1 MYKRQVVERDFLF
14 KDSIFEITS
23 ISVEH
28 DEDINGSNLE
38 GDFIISGD
46 YRLHE
51 ISINKEDFSFKLPFT
66 HEIRS
71 NVNLDTVN
79 LEITDFTYE
88 LNNNDELHVHIEYI
102 VSGEQSLIE
111 FADEKDLDE
120 FLNKTDAEV
129 VDLTED
135 EPRFKEIS
143 KEETLD
149 IPVEVKKEEK
159 EESKKEIK
167 EEKQSEIKAKLLEVN
182 VKETAKELD
191 AGEMTLAD
199 IIEEMSKP
207 GRDPRD
213 EMPKQILRA
222 DVLKFED
229 LRDGMVLTGTVRNV
243 TDFGAFVDIGVKHDG
258 LVHISQLSNSFVKS
272 PSDVVSVGDIVKVKV
287 IGICLLYTSPS
298 PRD

>member
-1 MYKRQVVERDFLF
+1 MSEAFVVERDFLF

-71 NVNLDTVN
+71 NINLDTVN

-135 EPRFKEIS
+135 EPRFKEVS
-143 KEETLD
+143 KEEILN
-149 IPVEVKKEEK
+149 IPAEDSKKEEK
-159 EESKKEIK
+159 EEPKEDK
-167 EEKQSEIKAKLLEVN
+167 PSEISTNNIIGSINADETYVKYHVHTVMQNDTLEGILDKYKITLTDLKKYNTFEALEVN
-182 VKETAKELD
+182 MKLVIPEN
-191 AGEMTLAD
+191 
-199 IIEEMSKP
+199 EE
-207 GRDPRD
+207 
-213 EMPKQILRA
+213 
-222 DVLKFED
+222 
-229 LRDGMVLTGTVRNV
+229 N
-243 TDFGAFVDIGVKHDG
+243 
-258 LVHISQLSNSFVKS
+258 
-272 PSDVVSVGDIVKVKV
+272 
-287 IGICLLYTSPS
+287 
-298 PRD
+298 

>member
-1 MYKRQVVERDFLF
+1 MSEAFVVERDFLF

-71 NVNLDTVN
+71 NINLDTVN

-135 EPRFKEIS
+135 EPRFKEVS
-143 KEETLD
+143 KEEILN
-149 IPVEVKKEEK
+149 IPAEDSKKEEK
-159 EESKKEIK
+159 EEPKEEIK
-167 EEKQSEIKAKLLEVN
+167 EDKPSEISTNNIIGSINADETYVKYHVHTVMQNDTLEGILDKYKITLTELKKYNTFEALEVN
-182 VKETAKELD
+182 MKLVIPEN
-191 AGEMTLAD
+191 
-199 IIEEMSKP
+199 EE
-207 GRDPRD
+207 
-213 EMPKQILRA
+213 
-222 DVLKFED
+222 
-229 LRDGMVLTGTVRNV
+229 N
-243 TDFGAFVDIGVKHDG
+243 
-258 LVHISQLSNSFVKS
+258 
-272 PSDVVSVGDIVKVKV
+272 
-287 IGICLLYTSPS
+287 
-298 PRD
+298 

>member
-1 MYKRQVVERDFLF
+1 MSEAFVVERDFLF

-71 NVNLDTVN
+71 NINLDTVN

-111 FADEKDLDE
+111 FADEKDLNE

-135 EPRFKEIS
+135 EPRFKEVS
-143 KEETLD
+143 KEEILN
-149 IPVEVKKEEK
+149 IPAEDSKKEETEKPK
-159 EESKKEIK
+159 EEIK
-167 EEKQSEIKAKLLEVN
+167 EDKPSEISTNNIIGSINADETYVKYHVHTVMQNDTLEGILDKYKITLTDLKKYNTFEALEVN
-182 VKETAKELD
+182 MKLVIPEN
-191 AGEMTLAD
+191 
-199 IIEEMSKP
+199 EE
-207 GRDPRD
+207 
-213 EMPKQILRA
+213 
-222 DVLKFED
+222 
-229 LRDGMVLTGTVRNV
+229 N
-243 TDFGAFVDIGVKHDG
+243 
-258 LVHISQLSNSFVKS
+258 
-272 PSDVVSVGDIVKVKV
+272 
-287 IGICLLYTSPS
+287 
-298 PRD
+298 

>member
-1 MYKRQVVERDFLF
+1 MSEAFVVERDFLF

-71 NVNLDTVN
+71 NINLDTVN

-135 EPRFKEIS
+135 KPRFKEIS
-143 KEETLD
+143 KEEILN
-149 IPVEVKKEEK
+149 IPAEETPKEEVKEDKP
-159 EESKKEIK
+159 
-167 EEKQSEIKAKLLEVN
+167 SEISTNNIIGSINADETYVKYHVHTVMQSDTLEGILDKYKITLTELKKYNTFEALEVN
-182 VKETAKELD
+182 MKLVIPEN
-191 AGEMTLAD
+191 
-199 IIEEMSKP
+199 EE
-207 GRDPRD
+207 
-213 EMPKQILRA
+213 
-222 DVLKFED
+222 
-229 LRDGMVLTGTVRNV
+229 N
-243 TDFGAFVDIGVKHDG
+243 
-258 LVHISQLSNSFVKS
+258 
-272 PSDVVSVGDIVKVKV
+272 
-287 IGICLLYTSPS
+287 
-298 PRD
+298 

>member
-1 MYKRQVVERDFLF
+1 MSEAFVVERDFLF

-71 NVNLDTVN
+71 NINLDTVN

-135 EPRFKEIS
+135 EPRFKEVS
-143 KEETLD
+143 KEEVLD
-149 IPVEVKKEEK
+149 IPVEDKKEEV
-159 EESKKEIK
+159 K
-167 EEKQSEIKAKLLEVN
+167 EEKPSEISTNNIIGSINADETYVKYHVHTVMQNDTLEGILDKYKITLTDLKKYNTFEALEVN
-182 VKETAKELD
+182 MKLVIPEN
-191 AGEMTLAD
+191 
-199 IIEEMSKP
+199 EE
-207 GRDPRD
+207 
-213 EMPKQILRA
+213 
-222 DVLKFED
+222 
-229 LRDGMVLTGTVRNV
+229 N
-243 TDFGAFVDIGVKHDG
+243 
-258 LVHISQLSNSFVKS
+258 
-272 PSDVVSVGDIVKVKV
+272 
-287 IGICLLYTSPS
+287 
-298 PRD
+298 

>member
-1 MYKRQVVERDFLF
+1 MSEAFVVERDFLF

-111 FADEKDLDE
+111 FADEKDLNE

-135 EPRFKEIS
+135 EPRFKEVS
-143 KEETLD
+143 KEEILN
-149 IPVEVKKEEK
+149 IPAEDSKKEEK
-159 EESKKEIK
+159 EESKEEIK
-167 EEKQSEIKAKLLEVN
+167 EDKPSEISTNNIIGSINADETYVKYHVHTVMQNDTLEGILDKYKITLTELKKYNTFEALEVN
-182 VKETAKELD
+182 MKLVIPEN
-191 AGEMTLAD
+191 
-199 IIEEMSKP
+199 EE
-207 GRDPRD
+207 
-213 EMPKQILRA
+213 
-222 DVLKFED
+222 
-229 LRDGMVLTGTVRNV
+229 N
-243 TDFGAFVDIGVKHDG
+243 
-258 LVHISQLSNSFVKS
+258 
-272 PSDVVSVGDIVKVKV
+272 
-287 IGICLLYTSPS
+287 
-298 PRD
+298 

>member
-1 MYKRQVVERDFLF
+1 MSEAFVVERDFLF

-111 FADEKDLDE
+111 FADEKDLNE

-149 IPVEVKKEEK
+149 IPVEVKKEE
-159 EESKKEIK
+159 SKKEIK
-167 EEKQSEIKAKLLEVN
+167 EEKQSEISTNNIIGSINADETYVKYHVHTVMQNDTLEGILDKYKITLTDLKKYNTFEALEVN
-182 VKETAKELD
+182 MKLVIPEN
-191 AGEMTLAD
+191 
-199 IIEEMSKP
+199 EE
-207 GRDPRD
+207 
-213 EMPKQILRA
+213 
-222 DVLKFED
+222 
-229 LRDGMVLTGTVRNV
+229 N
-243 TDFGAFVDIGVKHDG
+243 
-258 LVHISQLSNSFVKS
+258 
-272 PSDVVSVGDIVKVKV
+272 
-287 IGICLLYTSPS
+287 
-298 PRD
+298 

>member
-1 MYKRQVVERDFLF
+1 MSEAFVVERDFLF

-111 FADEKDLDE
+111 FADEKDLNE

-135 EPRFKEIS
+135 EPRFKEVS
-143 KEETLD
+143 KEEILN
-149 IPVEVKKEEK
+149 IPAEDSKKEETEEPK
-159 EESKKEIK
+159 EEIK
-167 EEKQSEIKAKLLEVN
+167 EDKPSEISTNNIIGSINADETYVKYHVHTVMQNDTLEGILDKYKITLTELKKYNTFEALEVN
-182 VKETAKELD
+182 MKLVIPEN
-191 AGEMTLAD
+191 
-199 IIEEMSKP
+199 EE
-207 GRDPRD
+207 
-213 EMPKQILRA
+213 
-222 DVLKFED
+222 
-229 LRDGMVLTGTVRNV
+229 N
-243 TDFGAFVDIGVKHDG
+243 
-258 LVHISQLSNSFVKS
+258 
-272 PSDVVSVGDIVKVKV
+272 
-287 IGICLLYTSPS
+287 
-298 PRD
+298 

>member
-1 MYKRQVVERDFLF
+1 MSEAFVVERDFLF

-23 ISVEH
+23 ISIEH

-111 FADEKDLDE
+111 FADEKDLNE

-135 EPRFKEIS
+135 EPRFKEVS
-143 KEETLD
+143 KGEILN
-149 IPVEVKKEEK
+149 IPAEDSKKEEK
-159 EESKKEIK
+159 EEPKEEIK
-167 EEKQSEIKAKLLEVN
+167 EDKPSEISTNNIIGSINADETYVKYHVHTVMQNDTLEGILDKYKITLTELKKYNTFEALEVN
-182 VKETAKELD
+182 MKLVIPEN
-191 AGEMTLAD
+191 
-199 IIEEMSKP
+199 EE
-207 GRDPRD
+207 
-213 EMPKQILRA
+213 
-222 DVLKFED
+222 
-229 LRDGMVLTGTVRNV
+229 N
-243 TDFGAFVDIGVKHDG
+243 
-258 LVHISQLSNSFVKS
+258 
-272 PSDVVSVGDIVKVKV
+272 
-287 IGICLLYTSPS
+287 
-298 PRD
+298 

>member
-1 MYKRQVVERDFLF
+1 MSEAFVVERDFLF

-135 EPRFKEIS
+135 EPRFKEVS
-143 KEETLD
+143 KEEILN
-149 IPVEVKKEEK
+149 IPAEDSKKEEK
-159 EESKKEIK
+159 EEPKEEVK
-167 EEKQSEIKAKLLEVN
+167 EEKQSEISTNNIIGSINADETYVKYHVHTVMQNDTLEGILDKYKITLTDLKKYNTFETLEVN
-182 VKETAKELD
+182 MKLVIPEN
-191 AGEMTLAD
+191 
-199 IIEEMSKP
+199 EE
-207 GRDPRD
+207 
-213 EMPKQILRA
+213 
-222 DVLKFED
+222 
-229 LRDGMVLTGTVRNV
+229 N
-243 TDFGAFVDIGVKHDG
+243 
-258 LVHISQLSNSFVKS
+258 
-272 PSDVVSVGDIVKVKV
+272 
-287 IGICLLYTSPS
+287 
-298 PRD
+298 

>member
-1 MYKRQVVERDFLF
+1 MSEAFVVERDFLF

-23 ISVEH
+23 ISVEN

-71 NVNLDTVN
+71 NINLDTVN

-111 FADEKDLDE
+111 FADEKDLNE

-135 EPRFKEIS
+135 EPRFKEVS
-143 KEETLD
+143 KEEILN
-149 IPVEVKKEEK
+149 IPAEDSKKEETEEPK
-159 EESKKEIK
+159 EEIK
-167 EEKQSEIKAKLLEVN
+167 EDKPSEISTNNIIGSINADETYVKYHVHTVMQNDTLEGILDKYKITLTDLKKYNTFEALEVN
-182 VKETAKELD
+182 MKLVIPEN
-191 AGEMTLAD
+191 
-199 IIEEMSKP
+199 EE
-207 GRDPRD
+207 
-213 EMPKQILRA
+213 
-222 DVLKFED
+222 
-229 LRDGMVLTGTVRNV
+229 N
-243 TDFGAFVDIGVKHDG
+243 
-258 LVHISQLSNSFVKS
+258 
-272 PSDVVSVGDIVKVKV
+272 
-287 IGICLLYTSPS
+287 
-298 PRD
+298 

>member
-1 MYKRQVVERDFLF
+1 MSEAFVVERDFLF

-28 DEDINGSNLE
+28 DEDINGCNLE

-111 FADEKDLDE
+111 FADEKDLNE

-135 EPRFKEIS
+135 EPRFKEVS
-143 KEETLD
+143 KEEILN
-149 IPVEVKKEEK
+149 IPAEDSKKEEK
-159 EESKKEIK
+159 EEPKEEIK
-167 EEKQSEIKAKLLEVN
+167 EDKPSEISTNNIIGSINADETYVKYHVHTVMQNDTLEGILDKYKITLTDLKKYNTFEALEVN
-182 VKETAKELD
+182 MKLVIPEN
-191 AGEMTLAD
+191 
-199 IIEEMSKP
+199 EE
-207 GRDPRD
+207 
-213 EMPKQILRA
+213 
-222 DVLKFED
+222 
-229 LRDGMVLTGTVRNV
+229 N
-243 TDFGAFVDIGVKHDG
+243 
-258 LVHISQLSNSFVKS
+258 
-272 PSDVVSVGDIVKVKV
+272 
-287 IGICLLYTSPS
+287 
-298 PRD
+298 

>member
-1 MYKRQVVERDFLF
+1 MSEAFVVERDFLF

-111 FADEKDLDE
+111 FADEKDLNE

-143 KEETLD
+143 KEEILN
-149 IPVEVKKEEK
+149 IPAEDSKKEEK

-167 EEKQSEIKAKLLEVN
+167 EEKQSEISTNNIIGSINADETYVKYHVHTVMQNDTLEGILDKYKITLTDLKKYNTFEALEVN
-182 VKETAKELD
+182 MKLVIPEN
-191 AGEMTLAD
+191 
-199 IIEEMSKP
+199 EE
-207 GRDPRD
+207 
-213 EMPKQILRA
+213 
-222 DVLKFED
+222 
-229 LRDGMVLTGTVRNV
+229 N
-243 TDFGAFVDIGVKHDG
+243 
-258 LVHISQLSNSFVKS
+258 
-272 PSDVVSVGDIVKVKV
+272 
-287 IGICLLYTSPS
+287 
-298 PRD
+298 

>member
-1 MYKRQVVERDFLF
+1 MSEAFVVERDFLF

-71 NVNLDTVN
+71 NINLDTVN

-135 EPRFKEIS
+135 EPRFKEVS
-143 KEETLD
+143 KEEILN
-149 IPVEVKKEEK
+149 IPAEDSKKEEK
-159 EESKKEIK
+159 EEPK
-167 EEKQSEIKAKLLEVN
+167 EEVKEDKPSEISTNNIIGSINADETYVKYHVHTVMQNDTLEGILDKYKITLTDLKKYNTFEALEVN
-182 VKETAKELD
+182 MKLVIPEN
-191 AGEMTLAD
+191 
-199 IIEEMSKP
+199 EE
-207 GRDPRD
+207 
-213 EMPKQILRA
+213 
-222 DVLKFED
+222 
-229 LRDGMVLTGTVRNV
+229 N
-243 TDFGAFVDIGVKHDG
+243 
-258 LVHISQLSNSFVKS
+258 
-272 PSDVVSVGDIVKVKV
+272 
-287 IGICLLYTSPS
+287 
-298 PRD
+298 

>member
-1 MYKRQVVERDFLF
+1 MSEAFVVERDFLF

-28 DEDINGSNLE
+28 DEDINVSNLE

-51 ISINKEDFSFKLPFT
+51 ISINKEDFSFKLPFI

-111 FADEKDLDE
+111 FADEKDLNE

-135 EPRFKEIS
+135 EPRFKEVS
-143 KEETLD
+143 KEEILN
-149 IPVEVKKEEK
+149 IPAEDSKKEEINK
-159 EESKKEIK
+159 WISNKNW
-167 EEKQSEIKAKLLEVN
+167 AKNNKL
-182 VKETAKELD
+182 
-191 AGEMTLAD
+191 
-199 IIEEMSKP
+199 
-207 GRDPRD
+207 
-213 EMPKQILRA
+213 
-222 DVLKFED
+222 
-229 LRDGMVLTGTVRNV
+229 
-243 TDFGAFVDIGVKHDG
+243 
-258 LVHISQLSNSFVKS
+258 
-272 PSDVVSVGDIVKVKV
+272 
-287 IGICLLYTSPS
+287 
-298 PRD
+298 

>member
-1 MYKRQVVERDFLF
+1 MSEAFVVERDFLF

-111 FADEKDLDE
+111 FADEKDLNE

-135 EPRFKEIS
+135 EPRFKEVS
-143 KEETLD
+143 KEEILN
-149 IPVEVKKEEK
+149 IPAEDSKKEEK

-167 EEKQSEIKAKLLEVN
+167 EEKHSEISTNNIIGSINADETYVKYHVHTVMQNDTLEGILDKYKITLTDLKKYNTFEALEVN
-182 VKETAKELD
+182 MKLVIPEN
-191 AGEMTLAD
+191 
-199 IIEEMSKP
+199 EE
-207 GRDPRD
+207 
-213 EMPKQILRA
+213 
-222 DVLKFED
+222 
-229 LRDGMVLTGTVRNV
+229 N
-243 TDFGAFVDIGVKHDG
+243 
-258 LVHISQLSNSFVKS
+258 
-272 PSDVVSVGDIVKVKV
+272 
-287 IGICLLYTSPS
+287 
-298 PRD
+298 

>member
-1 MYKRQVVERDFLF
+1 MSEAFVVERDFLF

-135 EPRFKEIS
+135 EPRFKEVS
-143 KEETLD
+143 KEEILN
-149 IPVEVKKEEK
+149 IPAEDSKKEEK
-159 EESKKEIK
+159 KESKKEIK
-167 EEKQSEIKAKLLEVN
+167 EDKPSEISTNNIIGSINADETYVKYHVHTVMQNDTLEGILDKYKITLTDLKKYNTFEALEVN
-182 VKETAKELD
+182 MKLVIPEN
-191 AGEMTLAD
+191 
-199 IIEEMSKP
+199 EE
-207 GRDPRD
+207 
-213 EMPKQILRA
+213 
-222 DVLKFED
+222 
-229 LRDGMVLTGTVRNV
+229 N
-243 TDFGAFVDIGVKHDG
+243 
-258 LVHISQLSNSFVKS
+258 
-272 PSDVVSVGDIVKVKV
+272 
-287 IGICLLYTSPS
+287 
-298 PRD
+298 

>member
-1 MYKRQVVERDFLF
+1 MSEAFVVERDFLF

-71 NVNLDTVN
+71 NINLDTVN

-135 EPRFKEIS
+135 EPRFKEAS
-143 KEETLD
+143 KEEVLD
-149 IPVEVKKEEK
+149 IPAEDKKEEV
-159 EESKKEIK
+159 K
-167 EEKQSEIKAKLLEVN
+167 EEKPSEISTNNIIGSINADETYVKYHVHTVMQNDTLEGILDKYKITLTDLKKYNTFEALEVN
-182 VKETAKELD
+182 MKLVIPEN
-191 AGEMTLAD
+191 
-199 IIEEMSKP
+199 EE
-207 GRDPRD
+207 
-213 EMPKQILRA
+213 
-222 DVLKFED
+222 
-229 LRDGMVLTGTVRNV
+229 N
-243 TDFGAFVDIGVKHDG
+243 
-258 LVHISQLSNSFVKS
+258 
-272 PSDVVSVGDIVKVKV
+272 
-287 IGICLLYTSPS
+287 
-298 PRD
+298 

>member
-1 MYKRQVVERDFLF
+1 MSEAFVVERDFLF

-28 DEDINGSNLE
+28 DEDINVSNLE

-111 FADEKDLDE
+111 FADEKDLNE

-135 EPRFKEIS
+135 EPRFKEVS
-143 KEETLD
+143 KEEILN
-149 IPVEVKKEEK
+149 IPAEDSKKEEK
-159 EESKKEIK
+159 EEPKEEIK
-167 EEKQSEIKAKLLEVN
+167 EDKPSEISTNNIIGSINADETYVKYHVHTVMQNDTLEGILDKYKITLTELKNIILL
-182 VKETAKELD
+182 
-191 AGEMTLAD
+191 
-199 IIEEMSKP
+199 KP
-207 GRDPRD
+207 
-213 EMPKQILRA
+213 
-222 DVLKFED
+222 
-229 LRDGMVLTGTVRNV
+229 
-243 TDFGAFVDIGVKHDG
+243 
-258 LVHISQLSNSFVKS
+258 
-272 PSDVVSVGDIVKVKV
+272 
-287 IGICLLYTSPS
+287 
-298 PRD
+298 

>member
-1 MYKRQVVERDFLF
+1 MSEAFVVERDFLF

-111 FADEKDLDE
+111 FADEKDLNE

-135 EPRFKEIS
+135 EPRFKEVS
-143 KEETLD
+143 KEEILN
-149 IPVEVKKEEK
+149 IPAEDSKKEETEEPK
-159 EESKKEIK
+159 EEIK
-167 EEKQSEIKAKLLEVN
+167 EDKPSEISTNNIIGSINADETYVKYHVHTVMQNDTLEGILDKYKITLTDLKKYNTFEALEVN
-182 VKETAKELD
+182 MKLVIPEN
-191 AGEMTLAD
+191 
-199 IIEEMSKP
+199 EE
-207 GRDPRD
+207 
-213 EMPKQILRA
+213 
-222 DVLKFED
+222 
-229 LRDGMVLTGTVRNV
+229 N
-243 TDFGAFVDIGVKHDG
+243 
-258 LVHISQLSNSFVKS
+258 
-272 PSDVVSVGDIVKVKV
+272 
-287 IGICLLYTSPS
+287 
-298 PRD
+298 

>member
-1 MYKRQVVERDFLF
+1 MSEAFVVERDFLF

-135 EPRFKEIS
+135 EPRFKEVS
-143 KEETLD
+143 KEEILN
-149 IPVEVKKEEK
+149 IPAED
-159 EESKKEIK
+159 SKKEIK
-167 EEKQSEIKAKLLEVN
+167 EDKPSEISTNNIIGSINADETYVKYHVHTVMQNDTLEGILDKYKITLTDLKKYNTFEALEVN
-182 VKETAKELD
+182 MKLVIPEN
-191 AGEMTLAD
+191 
-199 IIEEMSKP
+199 EE
-207 GRDPRD
+207 
-213 EMPKQILRA
+213 
-222 DVLKFED
+222 
-229 LRDGMVLTGTVRNV
+229 N
-243 TDFGAFVDIGVKHDG
+243 
-258 LVHISQLSNSFVKS
+258 
-272 PSDVVSVGDIVKVKV
+272 
-287 IGICLLYTSPS
+287 
-298 PRD
+298 

>member
-1 MYKRQVVERDFLF
+1 MSEAFVVERDFLF

-51 ISINKEDFSFKLPFT
+51 ISINKEDFSFKLPFI

-71 NVNLDTVN
+71 NVNLDTVI
-79 LEITDFTYE
+79 LEITVFTCE

-111 FADEKDLDE
+111 FADEKDLNE

-149 IPVEVKKEEK
+149 IPVEDSKKEEK
-159 EESKKEIK
+159 EEPKEEIK
-167 EEKQSEIKAKLLEVN
+167 EDKPSEISTNNIIGSINADETYVKYHVHTVMQNDTLEGILDKYKITLTELKKYNTFEALEVN
-182 VKETAKELD
+182 MKLVIPEN
-191 AGEMTLAD
+191 
-199 IIEEMSKP
+199 EE
-207 GRDPRD
+207 
-213 EMPKQILRA
+213 
-222 DVLKFED
+222 
-229 LRDGMVLTGTVRNV
+229 N
-243 TDFGAFVDIGVKHDG
+243 
-258 LVHISQLSNSFVKS
+258 
-272 PSDVVSVGDIVKVKV
+272 
-287 IGICLLYTSPS
+287 
-298 PRD
+298 

>member
-1 MYKRQVVERDFLF
+1 MSEAFVVERDFLF

-88 LNNNDELHVHIEYI
+88 LNNNDELHVHIEYV

-120 FLNKTDAEV
+120 FLNNTDAEV
-129 VDLTED
+129 INLTED
-135 EPRFKEIS
+135 EPRFKEVT
-143 KEETLD
+143 KEEALN
-149 IPVEVKKEEK
+149 IPVEEEK
-159 EESKKEIK
+159 EETPVK
-167 EEKQSEIKAKLLEVN
+167 EEPKEENKEDKQTEINANNIIGSINADDTYIKYHVHTVMQSDTLEGILDKYKITLTELKKYNTFEALEVN
-182 VKETAKELD
+182 MKLVIPEN
-191 AGEMTLAD
+191 
-199 IIEEMSKP
+199 EE
-207 GRDPRD
+207 
-213 EMPKQILRA
+213 
-222 DVLKFED
+222 
-229 LRDGMVLTGTVRNV
+229 N
-243 TDFGAFVDIGVKHDG
+243 
-258 LVHISQLSNSFVKS
+258 
-272 PSDVVSVGDIVKVKV
+272 
-287 IGICLLYTSPS
+287 
-298 PRD
+298 

>member
-1 MYKRQVVERDFLF
+1 MSEAFVVERDFLF

-111 FADEKDLDE
+111 FADEKDLNE

-135 EPRFKEIS
+135 EPRFKEVS
-143 KEETLD
+143 KEEILN
-149 IPVEVKKEEK
+149 IPAEDSKKAEK
-159 EESKKEIK
+159 EESKEEIK
-167 EEKQSEIKAKLLEVN
+167 EEKQSEISTNNIIGSINADETYVKYHVHTVMQNDTLEGILDKYKITLTDLKKYNTFEALEVN
-182 VKETAKELD
+182 MKLVIPEN
-191 AGEMTLAD
+191 
-199 IIEEMSKP
+199 EE
-207 GRDPRD
+207 
-213 EMPKQILRA
+213 
-222 DVLKFED
+222 
-229 LRDGMVLTGTVRNV
+229 N
-243 TDFGAFVDIGVKHDG
+243 
-258 LVHISQLSNSFVKS
+258 
-272 PSDVVSVGDIVKVKV
+272 
-287 IGICLLYTSPS
+287 
-298 PRD
+298 

>member
-1 MYKRQVVERDFLF
+1 MSEAFVVERDFLF
-14 KDSIFEITS
+14 KDSIFEITI

-135 EPRFKEIS
+135 EPRFKEVS
-143 KEETLD
+143 KEEILN
-149 IPVEVKKEEK
+149 IPAEDSKKEEK

-167 EEKQSEIKAKLLEVN
+167 EDKPSEISTNNIIGSINADETYVKYHVHTVMQNDTLEGILGKYKITLTDLKKYNTFEALEVN
-182 VKETAKELD
+182 MKLVIPEN
-191 AGEMTLAD
+191 
-199 IIEEMSKP
+199 EE
-207 GRDPRD
+207 
-213 EMPKQILRA
+213 
-222 DVLKFED
+222 
-229 LRDGMVLTGTVRNV
+229 N
-243 TDFGAFVDIGVKHDG
+243 
-258 LVHISQLSNSFVKS
+258 
-272 PSDVVSVGDIVKVKV
+272 
-287 IGICLLYTSPS
+287 
-298 PRD
+298 

>member
-1 MYKRQVVERDFLF
+1 MSEAFVVERDFLF

-71 NVNLDTVN
+71 NINLDTVN

-143 KEETLD
+143 KEEILN
-149 IPVEVKKEEK
+149 IPAEEPKQAEETPKEEVKEDKT
-159 EESKKEIK
+159 
-167 EEKQSEIKAKLLEVN
+167 SEISTNNIIGSINADETYVKYHVHTVMQSDTLEGILDKYKITLTELKKYNTFEALEVN
-182 VKETAKELD
+182 MKLVIPEN
-191 AGEMTLAD
+191 
-199 IIEEMSKP
+199 EE
-207 GRDPRD
+207 
-213 EMPKQILRA
+213 
-222 DVLKFED
+222 
-229 LRDGMVLTGTVRNV
+229 N
-243 TDFGAFVDIGVKHDG
+243 
-258 LVHISQLSNSFVKS
+258 
-272 PSDVVSVGDIVKVKV
+272 
-287 IGICLLYTSPS
+287 
-298 PRD
+298 

>member
-1 MYKRQVVERDFLF
+1 MSEAFVVERDFLF

-111 FADEKDLDE
+111 FADEKDLNE

-135 EPRFKEIS
+135 EPRFKEVS
-143 KEETLD
+143 KEEILN
-149 IPVEVKKEEK
+149 IPAEDSKKEEK
-159 EESKKEIK
+159 EEPKEEIK
-167 EEKQSEIKAKLLEVN
+167 EDKPSEISTNNIIGSINADETYVKYHVYTVMQNDTLEGILDKYKITLTELKKYNTFEALEVN
-182 VKETAKELD
+182 MKLVIPEN
-191 AGEMTLAD
+191 
-199 IIEEMSKP
+199 EE
-207 GRDPRD
+207 
-213 EMPKQILRA
+213 
-222 DVLKFED
+222 
-229 LRDGMVLTGTVRNV
+229 N
-243 TDFGAFVDIGVKHDG
+243 
-258 LVHISQLSNSFVKS
+258 
-272 PSDVVSVGDIVKVKV
+272 
-287 IGICLLYTSPS
+287 
-298 PRD
+298 

>member
-1 MYKRQVVERDFLF
+1 MSEAFVVERDFLF

-143 KEETLD
+143 KEEILN
-149 IPVEVKKEEK
+149 IPAEDSKKEE
-159 EESKKEIK
+159 IK
-167 EEKQSEIKAKLLEVN
+167 EDKPSEISTNNIIGSINADETYVKYHVHTVMQNDTLEGILDKYKITLTDLKKYNTFETLEVN
-182 VKETAKELD
+182 MKLVIPEN
-191 AGEMTLAD
+191 
-199 IIEEMSKP
+199 EE
-207 GRDPRD
+207 
-213 EMPKQILRA
+213 
-222 DVLKFED
+222 
-229 LRDGMVLTGTVRNV
+229 N
-243 TDFGAFVDIGVKHDG
+243 
-258 LVHISQLSNSFVKS
+258 
-272 PSDVVSVGDIVKVKV
+272 
-287 IGICLLYTSPS
+287 
-298 PRD
+298 

>member
-1 MYKRQVVERDFLF
+1 MSEAFVVERDFLF

-111 FADEKDLDE
+111 FADEKDLNE

-135 EPRFKEIS
+135 EPRFKEIN

-149 IPVEVKKEEK
+149 IPVEDSKKEEK
-159 EESKKEIK
+159 EEPKEEIK
-167 EEKQSEIKAKLLEVN
+167 EEKPSEISTNNIIGSINADETYVKYHVHTVMQNDTLEGILDKYKITLTDLKKYNTFEALEVN
-182 VKETAKELD
+182 MKLVIPEN
-191 AGEMTLAD
+191 
-199 IIEEMSKP
+199 EE
-207 GRDPRD
+207 
-213 EMPKQILRA
+213 
-222 DVLKFED
+222 
-229 LRDGMVLTGTVRNV
+229 N
-243 TDFGAFVDIGVKHDG
+243 
-258 LVHISQLSNSFVKS
+258 
-272 PSDVVSVGDIVKVKV
+272 
-287 IGICLLYTSPS
+287 
-298 PRD
+298 

>member
-1 MYKRQVVERDFLF
+1 MSEAFVVERDFLF

-51 ISINKEDFSFKLPFT
+51 ISINKEDFSFKLPFI

-111 FADEKDLDE
+111 FADEKDLNE

-135 EPRFKEIS
+135 ESRFKEVS
-143 KEETLD
+143 KEEILN
-149 IPVEVKKEEK
+149 IPAEDSKKEEK
-159 EESKKEIK
+159 EEPKEEIK
-167 EEKQSEIKAKLLEVN
+167 EDKPSEISTNNIIGSINADETYVKYHVHTVMQNDTLEGILDKYKITLTELKKYNTFEALEVN
-182 VKETAKELD
+182 MKLVIPEN
-191 AGEMTLAD
+191 
-199 IIEEMSKP
+199 EE
-207 GRDPRD
+207 
-213 EMPKQILRA
+213 
-222 DVLKFED
+222 
-229 LRDGMVLTGTVRNV
+229 N
-243 TDFGAFVDIGVKHDG
+243 
-258 LVHISQLSNSFVKS
+258 
-272 PSDVVSVGDIVKVKV
+272 
-287 IGICLLYTSPS
+287 
-298 PRD
+298 

>member
-1 MYKRQVVERDFLF
+1 MSEAFVVERDFLF

-71 NVNLDTVN
+71 NINLDTVN

-135 EPRFKEIS
+135 EPRFKEVS
-143 KEETLD
+143 KEEILN
-149 IPVEVKKEEK
+149 IPAEDSKKEEK
-159 EESKKEIK
+159 EESKEEIK
-167 EEKQSEIKAKLLEVN
+167 EDKTSEISTNNIIGSINADETYVKYHVHTVMQNDTLEGILDKYKITLTELKKYNTFEALEINMKLVIPEN
-182 VKETAKELD
+182 
-191 AGEMTLAD
+191 
-199 IIEEMSKP
+199 EE
-207 GRDPRD
+207 
-213 EMPKQILRA
+213 
-222 DVLKFED
+222 
-229 LRDGMVLTGTVRNV
+229 N
-243 TDFGAFVDIGVKHDG
+243 
-258 LVHISQLSNSFVKS
+258 
-272 PSDVVSVGDIVKVKV
+272 
-287 IGICLLYTSPS
+287 
-298 PRD
+298 

>member
-1 MYKRQVVERDFLF
+1 MSEAFVVERDFLF

-135 EPRFKEIS
+135 EPRFKEVS
-143 KEETLD
+143 KEEILN
-149 IPVEVKKEEK
+149 IPAEDSKKEEK
-159 EESKKEIK
+159 EESKEEIK
-167 EEKQSEIKAKLLEVN
+167 EDKTSEISTNNIIGSINADETYVKYHVHTVMQNDTLEGILDKYKITLTDLKKYNNFEALEVN
-182 VKETAKELD
+182 MKLVIPEN
-191 AGEMTLAD
+191 
-199 IIEEMSKP
+199 EE
-207 GRDPRD
+207 
-213 EMPKQILRA
+213 
-222 DVLKFED
+222 
-229 LRDGMVLTGTVRNV
+229 N
-243 TDFGAFVDIGVKHDG
+243 
-258 LVHISQLSNSFVKS
+258 
-272 PSDVVSVGDIVKVKV
+272 
-287 IGICLLYTSPS
+287 
-298 PRD
+298 

>member
-1 MYKRQVVERDFLF
+1 MSEAFVVERDFLF

-51 ISINKEDFSFKLPFT
+51 ISINKEDFSFKLPST

-111 FADEKDLDE
+111 FADEKDLNE

-149 IPVEVKKEEK
+149 IPVEDSKKEEK
-159 EESKKEIK
+159 EEPKEEIK
-167 EEKQSEIKAKLLEVN
+167 EEKQSEISTNNIIGSINADETYVKYHVHTVMQNDTLEGILDKYKITLTDLKKYNTFEALEVN
-182 VKETAKELD
+182 MKLVIPEN
-191 AGEMTLAD
+191 
-199 IIEEMSKP
+199 EE
-207 GRDPRD
+207 
-213 EMPKQILRA
+213 
-222 DVLKFED
+222 
-229 LRDGMVLTGTVRNV
+229 N
-243 TDFGAFVDIGVKHDG
+243 
-258 LVHISQLSNSFVKS
+258 
-272 PSDVVSVGDIVKVKV
+272 
-287 IGICLLYTSPS
+287 
-298 PRD
+298 

>member
-1 MYKRQVVERDFLF
+1 MSEAFVVERDFLF

-28 DEDINGSNLE
+28 DEDINGSKLE

-135 EPRFKEIS
+135 EPRFKEVS
-143 KEETLD
+143 KEEILN
-149 IPVEVKKEEK
+149 IPAEDSKKEEK

-167 EEKQSEIKAKLLEVN
+167 EDKPSEISTNNIIGSINADETYVKYHVHTVMQNDTLEGILDKYKITLTDLKKYNTFEALEVN
-182 VKETAKELD
+182 MKLVIPEN
-191 AGEMTLAD
+191 
-199 IIEEMSKP
+199 EE
-207 GRDPRD
+207 
-213 EMPKQILRA
+213 
-222 DVLKFED
+222 
-229 LRDGMVLTGTVRNV
+229 N
-243 TDFGAFVDIGVKHDG
+243 
-258 LVHISQLSNSFVKS
+258 
-272 PSDVVSVGDIVKVKV
+272 
-287 IGICLLYTSPS
+287 
-298 PRD
+298 

>member
-1 MYKRQVVERDFLF
+1 MSEAFVVERDFLF

-111 FADEKDLDE
+111 FADEKDLNE

-143 KEETLD
+143 KEEILN
-149 IPVEVKKEEK
+149 IPAEDSKKEEK
-159 EESKKEIK
+159 EEPKEEIK
-167 EEKQSEIKAKLLEVN
+167 EEKQSEISTNNIIGSINADETYVKYHVHTVMQNDTLEGILDKYKITLTDLKKYNTFEALEVN
-182 VKETAKELD
+182 MKLVIPEN
-191 AGEMTLAD
+191 
-199 IIEEMSKP
+199 EE
-207 GRDPRD
+207 
-213 EMPKQILRA
+213 
-222 DVLKFED
+222 
-229 LRDGMVLTGTVRNV
+229 N
-243 TDFGAFVDIGVKHDG
+243 
-258 LVHISQLSNSFVKS
+258 
-272 PSDVVSVGDIVKVKV
+272 
-287 IGICLLYTSPS
+287 
-298 PRD
+298 

>member
-1 MYKRQVVERDFLF
+1 MSEAFVVERDFLF

-143 KEETLD
+143 KEEILN
-149 IPVEVKKEEK
+149 IPAEDSKKEETEEPK
-159 EESKKEIK
+159 EEIK
-167 EEKQSEIKAKLLEVN
+167 EDKPSEISTNNIIGSINADETYVKYHVHTVMQNDTLEGILDKYKITLTDLKKYNTFEALEVN
-182 VKETAKELD
+182 MKLVIPEN
-191 AGEMTLAD
+191 
-199 IIEEMSKP
+199 EE
-207 GRDPRD
+207 
-213 EMPKQILRA
+213 
-222 DVLKFED
+222 
-229 LRDGMVLTGTVRNV
+229 N
-243 TDFGAFVDIGVKHDG
+243 
-258 LVHISQLSNSFVKS
+258 
-272 PSDVVSVGDIVKVKV
+272 
-287 IGICLLYTSPS
+287 
-298 PRD
+298 

>member
-1 MYKRQVVERDFLF
+1 MSEAFVVERDFLF

-111 FADEKDLDE
+111 FADEKDLNE

-129 VDLTED
+129 VDLAED
-135 EPRFKEIS
+135 EPRFKEVS
-143 KEETLD
+143 KEEILN
-149 IPVEVKKEEK
+149 IPAEDSKKEEK

-167 EEKQSEIKAKLLEVN
+167 EEKQSEISTNNIIGSINADETYVKYHVHTVMQNDTLEGILDKYKITLTDLKKYNTFEALEVN
-182 VKETAKELD
+182 MKLVIPEN
-191 AGEMTLAD
+191 
-199 IIEEMSKP
+199 EE
-207 GRDPRD
+207 
-213 EMPKQILRA
+213 
-222 DVLKFED
+222 
-229 LRDGMVLTGTVRNV
+229 N
-243 TDFGAFVDIGVKHDG
+243 
-258 LVHISQLSNSFVKS
+258 
-272 PSDVVSVGDIVKVKV
+272 
-287 IGICLLYTSPS
+287 
-298 PRD
+298 